1 VDQHL
6 GVDQAWDFVVL
17 VPWCSS
23 PPSCRVV
30 VSTVVLPRPPIAHAS
45 LPLTTIPSHTLTHTH
60 THTPRLPPQDRRKEL
75 SKKVSKAGEEAKV
88 AVRNVRKDAL
98 KKLDK

>member
-1 VDQHL
+1 
-6 GVDQAWDFVVL
+6 
-17 VPWCSS
+17 
-23 PPSCRVV
+23 
-30 VSTVVLPRPPIAHAS
+30 
-45 LPLTTIPSHTLTHTH
+45 
-60 THTPRLPPQDRRKEL
+60 L